1 MIKTKNRNHY
11 DIVYE
16 CLRHCR
22 DYEKSVTFPTTR
34 SRFMTI
40 FAGNSRVFKKIF
52 VETIMKN
59 NLIEINKDVEHHTDV
74 YKVTDKG
81 NDFIL
86 YYENMRKVLGY
97 DKV

>member
-16 CLRHCR
+16 CLKHCR

-40 FAGNSRVFKKIF
+40 FAGNTRVFKKIF
-52 VETIMKN
+52 TETIIKN

-74 YKVTDKG
+74 YKVTQEG
-81 NDFIL
+81 TDFIY
-86 YYENMRKVLGY
+86 YYESMRELLGY
-97 DKV
+97 EV

>member
-1 MIKTKNRNHY
+1 MTIKTKNRNHY

-16 CLRHCR
+16 CLKHCR

-40 FAGNSRVFKKIF
+40 FAGNTVVFKKIF
-52 VETIMKN
+52 TETIIKN

-74 YKVTDKG
+74 YKVTQEG
-81 NDFIL
+81 TNFIY
-86 YYENMRKVLGY
+86 YYESMRRLLGY
-97 DKV
+97 EV